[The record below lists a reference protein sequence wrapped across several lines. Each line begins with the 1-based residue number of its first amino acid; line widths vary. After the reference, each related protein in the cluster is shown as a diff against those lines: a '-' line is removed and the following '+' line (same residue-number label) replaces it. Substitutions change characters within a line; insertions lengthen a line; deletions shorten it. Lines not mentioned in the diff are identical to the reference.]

1 MILPKE
7 RIGIQRLN
15 IITNI
20 DKEIVE
26 VLYQPIIGSTAL
38 ALYLFFVQQ
47 TVVSNRISM
56 QHIDIFHAL
65 NFGSVHFNEAKNKL
79 EAIGLLK
86 TYQTTK
92 ESLEKYIYEVR
103 APISIQQF
111 FKDPIYSHLLLGMV
125 GEKQYQN
132 IKARYRIKKFD
143 LTQYKEITKSFT
155 AVYQKV
161 SVYQDTDVSD
171 IVNNDKGLI
180 NTEETL
186 FDFEFFNQLIKGSYI
201 FPQQLTPQVKQAI
214 QNLHSL
220 YGVTPLEMKNFIL
233 QVHDIE
239 TNEVNVD
246 RLYRVVRNNYQN
258 QVKVDTAKFNSE
270 STKQTTSNTAVP
282 KKDKLFNLFKNYASV
297 DFIYMIKK
305 SKSKQSITGL
315 EYQVSD
321 SELHIIEMLQSK
333 YKFNVDVINV
343 MIYYILVVSNN
354 DSLHKRYVEKIANTW
369 VKEELGTCD
378 KAWEF
383 LENPVLKRDEV
394 NSVKT
399 TKKIKKIKLTEEE
412 KQALN
417 ETSTPAQEEWLAML
431 ETRGK

>member
-258 QVKVDTAKFNSE
+258 QVKVDIAKFNSQ
-270 STKQTTSNTAVP
+270 STKQTTSDAAVP

-297 DFIYMIKK
+297 DLIYMIKK

-343 MIYYILVVSNN
+343 MLYYILVVSNN
-354 DSLHKRYVEKIANTW
+354 DSLHKRYVERIANTW
-369 VKEELGTCD
+369 VKEELITCD

-383 LENPVLKRDEV
+383 LGNPVLKRDEV